1 MKKAVFIIILLTG
14 IFSGC
19 AGINANEDKSLN
31 DYLKL
36 FNHANSFQ
44 YNLINEEIFNIDTV
58 ANGVTNGS
66 INSYA
71 NSTFVRKPYFK
82 STILTTKETLPN
94 STVFVKTIEE
104 FSGDTFE
111 PSRFITYD
119 IEASDFSIDDQGNI
133 TLNEEFENAIKMEKE
148 SLKGMP
154 LSIKQ
159 LNDPF
164 LLIVFLME
172 QNLDSFQVDKNNKN
186 EFEIVYRGQI
196 KPDTLVDYYIYDG
209 NEIFKEVL
217 YGDYGGNMTRDALK
231 NETIKNN
238 YNTLVE
244 PLNALLFTDKPAL
257 VTFTVN
263 TKENTYDIIIDITN
277 ARNELYKEMYAD
289 TQAVNVEKRVMEYKN
304 ITIKE

>member
-1 MKKAVFIIILLTG
+1 M
-14 IFSGC
+14 
-19 AGINANEDKSLN
+19 
-31 DYLKL
+31 
-36 FNHANSFQ
+36 
-44 YNLINEEIFNIDTV
+44 
-58 ANGVTNGS
+58 
-66 INSYA
+66 
-71 NSTFVRKPYFK
+71 
-82 STILTTKETLPN
+82 TTKETLPN

-119 IEASDFSIDDQGNI
+119 IEASDFSIDDQGKI

-172 QNLDSFQVDKNNKN
+172 QNLDSFQVDKNSKN
-186 EFEIVYRGQI
+186 GFEIIYKGQI
-196 KPDTLVDYYIYDG
+196 KPDTLVDYYIHDG

-217 YGDYGGNMTRDALK
+217 YGNYGGDMTRDALK

-238 YNTLVE
+238 YNSLVE
-244 PLNALLFTDKPAL
+244 PLNALLFTDEPAL
-257 VTFTVN
+257 VTFSIN
-263 TKENTYDIIIDITN
+263 AKENTYDIIIDITN
-277 ARNELYKEMYAD
+277 ARNELYKEMHAD
-289 TQAVNVEKRVMEYKN
+289 TQAVNVEKRVIEYKN